1 VRRGRAD
8 GRATREESAGE
19 IGSVWAQER
28 KAGYR
33 RGVIRGRRESRRDW
47 TRSGW
52 SSKGMRRLCGSES
65 RMGASVELRVR
76 GEASLLQRARTC
88 DNRRRG
94 GSGDDGGNGGRAMTT
109 WERGQQFD
117 SLLGVLVLL
126 MLWERCGCKNEQRES
141 AHLRRLLERQP
152 RLWRRGDGGGVATMA
167 PGPTQPKQENAGGPD
182 APGRHHAGAP
192 AGSARV

>member
-1 VRRGRAD
+1 
-8 GRATREESAGE
+8 
-19 IGSVWAQER
+19 
-28 KAGYR
+28 
-33 RGVIRGRRESRRDW
+33 
-47 TRSGW
+47 
-52 SSKGMRRLCGSES
+52 
-65 RMGASVELRVR
+65 
-76 GEASLLQRARTC
+76 
-88 DNRRRG
+88 
-94 GSGDDGGNGGRAMTT
+94 MTT

-182 APGRHHAGAP
+182 APGRRHAGAP